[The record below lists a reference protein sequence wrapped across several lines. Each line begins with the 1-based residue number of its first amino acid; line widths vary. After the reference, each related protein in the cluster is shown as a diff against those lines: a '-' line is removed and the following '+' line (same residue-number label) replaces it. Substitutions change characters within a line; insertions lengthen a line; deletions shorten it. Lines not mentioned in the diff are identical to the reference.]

1 MSRLDAL
8 RKLGY
13 TSYQLMLMAKS
24 SGDPLIAAEADA
36 QAVRE
41 RLRKGPKKTALLP
54 LEAEVTT
61 QAAARQLEQAFN
73 QYRQVAR

>member
-41 RLRKGPKKTALLP
+41 RLRKGPRKVALLP
-54 LEAEVTT
+54 MEETVTAEE
-61 QAAARQLEQAFN
+61 AARLLTAAFN
-73 QYRQVAR
+73 EGRRAPR